1 MFSRLYNYVTSLFSR
16 RESERV
22 PTFDEFYQRRVND
35 DLEQRRREAIDDYP
49 KSRDQIKF
57 ATFKKPILDALLL
70 AAEKEELAHQ
80 KDLEEAR
87 AEYEAKY
94 VSRKA

>member
-1 MFSRLYNYVTSLFSR
+1 MLKRLYNYVTILFSR
-16 RESERV
+16 GESERV
-22 PTFDEFYQRRVND
+22 PTFDEFYQKKISD
-35 DLEQRRREAIDDYP
+35 DLEQRRREAMDDYP

-57 ATFKKPILDALLL
+57 TTFKKPVLD
-70 AAEKEELAHQ
+70 AEKEELAHQ